1 MTLIHRA
8 NGTDQHVQKYVLLGI
23 MMKLLVGRTH
33 RAVTIAIHLTALMHV
48 VRTPKKVIVPVTL
61 AFHASGMDQLV
72 QKYVPLGQAIIKVS
86 ARARLCAGGLSILVI
101 LGATIRHAVRL

>member
-1 MTLIHRA
+1 MHRA
-8 NGTDQHVQKYVLLGI
+8 SGTDQHVQKHVLLGI

-33 RAVTIAIHLTALMHV
+33 RAVTIAIQMNALMHV

-72 QKYVPLGQAIIKVS
+72 QKHVPPGRQAIIKVS
-86 ARARLCAGGLSILVI
+86 ARARLCAGGLKILAI
-101 LGATIRHAVRL
+101 LGATIRRAVRL